1 MIVISAQAAGVQ
13 LARGEEAGSI
23 YKYCTAPF
31 RLCRSSFQFK
41 EGIDRVALSRIGF
54 RVDPTSNSPYLPLP
68 VSFVSR
74 SSFPSLP
81 GHAAAASFAKA
92 RRFSGRISRLNI
104 DREGKKE
111 ETEEGLR
118 ETFPLL
124 SSPSLPS
131 PGGGNGSPA
140 AKSHV
145 LYLLQKG
152 VLPIRSHAYTLG
164 TQRGSAAAVATSG
177 HHAHSR
183 SFSLFSPPL
192 KARFL
197 GTTAERG
204 RTRESLFIIEVVI
217 L

>member
-124 SSPSLPS
+124 SSPRPPTPSLPLPRRRQWLPRGEIPCS
-131 PGGGNGSPA
+131 VSASKGSLAHSLACIHTGYTERERRRCRHQWPPRPLPLLLPLLSA
-140 AKSHV
+140 AKSKVFRDHC
-145 LYLLQKG
+145 
-152 VLPIRSHAYTLG
+152 
-164 TQRGSAAAVATSG
+164 
-177 HHAHSR
+177 
-183 SFSLFSPPL
+183 
-192 KARFL
+192 
-197 GTTAERG
+197 
-204 RTRESLFIIEVVI
+204 
-217 L
+217 